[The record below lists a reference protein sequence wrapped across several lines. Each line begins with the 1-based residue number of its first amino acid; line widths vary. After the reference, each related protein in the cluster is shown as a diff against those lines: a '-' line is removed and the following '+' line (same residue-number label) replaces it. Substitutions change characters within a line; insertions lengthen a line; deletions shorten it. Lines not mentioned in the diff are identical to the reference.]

1 MKHIRIL
8 VALAVLAVA
17 AVVVSSA
24 AAATISFTGNYKGKV
39 TERVAGS
46 QITAVAAGTGLGTLI
61 GKGSVAGTVV
71 ATTTA
76 DSPCAPFTGPG
87 TIKGPKGT
95 LKLSVLTGSRGCAA
109 SEDDKDNISM
119 SGTAKVLG
127 GTATFKKARGTLRFT
142 GHYDRS
148 TGVFHL
154 KLTGKLTY

>member
-1 MKHIRIL
+1 MKNFRIV
-8 VALAVLAVA
+8 VALAALALA
-17 AVVVSSA
+17 TVVVGSA
-24 AAATISFTGNYKGKV
+24 TAATIAFTGNYKGKV
-39 TERVAGS
+39 SERVAGS

-71 ATTTA
+71 ATTTS

-87 TIKGPKGT
+87 TIKGPKGI
-95 LKLSVLTGSRGCAA
+95 LKLGVLTGSRGCAA

-119 SGTAKVLG
+119 AGTAKVLG

-142 GHYDRS
+142 GHYNRS
-148 TGVFHL
+148 TGAFTL

>member
-1 MKHIRIL
+1 MKHIRIV
-8 VALAVLAVA
+8 VALAALALA
-17 AVVVSSA
+17 TVVVGSA
-24 AAATISFTGNYKGKV
+24 AAATVTFTGNYAGKV

-46 QITAVAAGTGLGTLI
+46 QITALATGTGLGTLI
-61 GKGSVAGTVV
+61 GRGGVTGTVV
-71 ATTTA
+71 ATTSA

-95 LKLSVLTGSRGCAA
+95 IKLSVLTGSRGCAA

-119 SGTAKVLG
+119 AGTAKVLG

-142 GHYDRS
+142 GRYNRS
-148 TGVFHL
+148 TGAFTL